1 MIISFDLGWRP
12 GRIDRF
18 CKNLSNFAYLYL
30 DPIVLRFMS
39 RALHYFSGKSLNIT
53 LLLTLWLLASPVI
66 PVHGQF
72 YQGYQTNF
80 GKNRVQYNDFYRT
93 FYRFKSFD
101 TYFYVGGKELAGW
114 VGRYA
119 GKEIENV
126 ENLFDY
132 RVSGR
137 LQFMIYNRYSDLV
150 QTNIGLE
157 GDEMSGNTGG
167 LTRVMGN
174 KVLLYFDGSHEHL
187 LQQIR
192 AGTAQVLLHQLLYGG
207 NIKDRIQSAVLLTIP
222 GWYEKG
228 LIAFVAK
235 GWNTDEDNRMR
246 DGIISGR
253 YKKFNRL
260 LETEEEFA
268 GQSMWQYITQTYGMS
283 AIPNLLYM
291 TRISRGIQGGFV
303 NVLGVNLKKLNE
315 NWYAYYRKYYEN
327 DDKKREPSPEAVTVK
342 KFRNNRVYHHFRLS
356 PDGRYASYVSNDLGK
371 YRVHITDLQ
380 NGKTRKVVKGG
391 YRSLQRRPDYSY
403 PLLSWHPSGQHL
415 TIMRER
421 KGNIWMEYHKTDRS
435 KPHKEKFQYFDKVLS
450 INYSPNGQ
458 EIVLS
463 GVQKGES
470 DIYVYNVRNRQSINL
485 TGDIYDDLQPS
496 FSADGDKIYFVSNRI
511 KDTLHSSTREF
522 DSGDHQF
529 DVYSLSYPD
538 RSGVLTRLTQTPLA
552 NEMQPLSAD
561 SGRILYLSDANG
573 IYNRY
578 TAVIDSA
585 ISYIDT
591 VEHYRYFVET
601 FPQTNYS
608 RNLMEHDLNRRQNK
622 YGGIFLNNG
631 RYQIHVTTKPILHL
645 AKSIHPDNTSFRQQ
659 TARRYVNEKRSVPAA
674 SKTAPSPPQTPVIV
688 KSEAGEKS
696 KTTVDSSKI
705 DINNYVFQSEF
716 QKPQEKKKVPVAK
729 EEPSRVSEP
738 DSINDNRNGIPTGKQ
753 VIIAPP
759 DSFMLPTQRNY
770 DVAFSTDYFVTQL
783 DNNLQNATY
792 QAFTGSAFY
801 FDPGLNVLIKVGITD
816 LFNDYKISGG
826 LRLSGDFN
834 SNEYFIGYENLKH
847 RIDKT
852 VAFYRLAREYVS
864 AFSYLKIH
872 THEIKGQLKYPF
884 NDLTSLRGSL
894 SFRTDRIVTL
904 ATDNTNL
911 SIPNVNNY
919 WGSGKVEYIY
929 DNTLN
934 KGLNLWNG
942 LRYKAFAEVFRQ
954 IDRDDSWV
962 GVVGLDIR
970 NYQKIHRQ
978 MILATRFAASTSFG
992 DEKLVYYLGSTD
1004 NSIVPTDNFD
1014 YSIDIDYSQNYV
1026 FQAVATNIRG
1036 FLQNIRNGNSFALVN
1051 AELRVPLFQYL
1062 LNKPIRSDLIRN
1074 FQVVGFLDVGS
1085 AWNGSSPYSKDNAFN
1100 TEVIPGN
1107 PVTVELDRQVEPI
1120 VAGFGAGLRTRLF
1133 GYFLRGDWGWGYE
1146 DGVIRKPIFYLSLGL
1161 DF

>member
-1 MIISFDLGWRP
+1 
-12 GRIDRF
+12 
-18 CKNLSNFAYLYL
+18 
-30 DPIVLRFMS
+30 MS
-39 RALHYFSGKSLNIT
+39 RVFSNFSGKSLNIIV
-53 LLLTLWLLASPVI
+53 LLTFWLLAAPVI
-66 PVHGQF
+66 HVQGQF

-80 GKNRVQYNDFYRT
+80 GKNRVQYNDFYWT
-93 FYRFKSFD
+93 FYRFKNFD
-101 TYFYVGGKELAGW
+101 TYFYVGGKEVAGW
-114 VGRYA
+114 VGKYA
-119 GKEIENV
+119 DKEIEYV

-132 RVSGR
+132 RVNGR
-137 LQFMIYNRYSDLV
+137 LQFMIYNRYSDLL

-174 KVLLYFDGSHEHL
+174 KVLIYFDGSHNHL

-235 GWNTDEDNRMR
+235 GWTTDEDNRMR
-246 DGIISGR
+246 DGIISGS
-253 YKKFNRL
+253 YKKFNRM
-260 LETEEEFA
+260 LEIEEEFA
-268 GQSMWQYITQTYGMS
+268 GHSMWQYITQTYGMS

-315 NWYAYYRKYYEN
+315 NWYAYHRKYYEN
-327 DDKKREPSPEAVTVK
+327 DDKGRESPPDKAAVK
-342 KFRNNRVYHHFRLS
+342 KLKSNRVYHHFRIS
-356 PDGRYASYVSNDLGK
+356 PDGKYVAYVSNDIGK
-371 YRVHITDLQ
+371 YRVHISDLQ
-380 NGKTRKVVKGG
+380 SGKTRRVVKGG
-391 YRSLQRRPDYSY
+391 YRSLQRRPDFSF
-403 PLLSWHPSGQHL
+403 PLLAWHPTGQHL
-415 TIMRER
+415 TVMRER
-421 KGNIWMEYHKTDRS
+421 KGNIWMEYHKTDRT
-435 KPHKEKFQYFDKVLS
+435 KPHREKFQYFDKVLG

-463 GVQKGES
+463 GVQKGTS
-470 DIYVYNVRNRQSINL
+470 DIYVYNVRNRQAVNL
-485 TGDIYDDLQPS
+485 TGDLFDDLQPS
-496 FSADGDKIYFVSNRI
+496 FSVDGTEIYFVSNRTVDSLHTSV
-511 KDTLHSSTREF
+511 KDFHSV
-522 DSGDHQF
+522 DSQF
-529 DVYSLSYPD
+529 DLFALKYPD
-538 RSGVLTRLTQTPLA
+538 RRGVLTRLTQTPLA
-552 NEMQPLSAD
+552 NEMQPLAAD

-578 TAVIDSA
+578 AAVIDSA
-585 ISYIDT
+585 ISHIDT

-601 FPQTNYS
+601 YPQTNYS
-608 RNLMEHDLNRRQNK
+608 RNLLEHDLNRRQNK
-622 YGGIFLNNG
+622 YGGIFLNNS
-631 RYQIHVTTKPILHL
+631 RYQFHVTAKPLTLL
-645 AKSIHPDNTSFRQQ
+645 ASSNQPVNTSFRQQ
-659 TARRYVNEKRSVPAA
+659 TARRYVNEKRSEPVTLRPAPV
-674 SKTAPSPPQTPVIV
+674 SPQTPVVI
-688 KSEAGEKS
+688 KGEATEKP
-696 KTTVDSSKI
+696 KPAVDSSKI

-716 QKPQEKKKVPVAK
+716 QKPKEKRK
-729 EEPSRVSEP
+729 ELIVKDEPTKTIEP
-738 DSINDNRNGIPTGKQ
+738 DTTYDIRNVIPTGKQ
-753 VIIAPP
+753 VAITPP

-801 FDPGLNVLIKVGITD
+801 FDPGLNVLIKVGIAD

-826 LRLSGDFN
+826 IRLSGDFN

-847 RIDKT
+847 RVDKT
-852 VAFYRLAREYVS
+852 IVFYRLAREYVS
-864 AFSYLKIH
+864 AYSYLKVH

-919 WGSGKVEYIY
+919 WGSGKVEYVY

-962 GVVGLDIR
+962 GVVGLDVR

-1014 YSIDIDYSQNYV
+1014 YSIDIDYTQNYV

-1051 AELRVPLFQYL
+1051 TELRVPLFQYL

-1074 FQVVGFLDVGS
+1074 FQVVGFVDVGT

-1107 PVTVELDRQVEPI
+1107 PVIVELDRQVEPI